1 LGTPVNEKATGIV
14 SDKMKK
20 KGLQRKWKVEI
31 MSC

>member
-20 KGLQRKWKVEI
+20 KGLQRNGRLR
-31 MSC
+31 

>member
-20 KGLQRKWKVEI
+20 KGLQRRMEG
-31 MSC
+31 